1 MNFQQQKTFLKTSC
15 TNVLCFPT
23 LSVQTNDPS
32 YYFESA
38 KKLESGSQTPFVSK
52 GTTQPNQV
60 VPTSGSLER
69 RVTRGGD
76 SFLLRL
82 VTKSVSCPIISMYF
96 IRTLTTGHSS
106 NTLTSVL

>member
-1 MNFQQQKTFLKTSC
+1 MFYVFRLRLFKPMTLVIILNREKIGVRIANTVCFQRNHTAESSC
-15 TNVLCFPT
+15 
-23 LSVQTNDPS
+23 
-32 YYFESA
+32 
-38 KKLESGSQTPFVSK
+38 
-52 GTTQPNQV
+52 
-60 VPTSGSLER
+60 TSGSLER